1 VGFAALH
8 PPYSLLAL
16 TTQNN
21 VGLDFC
27 GSNGAGDQTS
37 ATAISPDGA
46 SRYLVGD
53 CGVNHTAYLYD
64 WDMNLTTP
72 VVYPAAKSTYVT
84 GVNAGG
90 LTVGSYATTGG
101 VTHGFYLI
109 GSLYVTFD
117 PPGATTTNTWG
128 ISINNAIYGN
138 YAAGGSVSYGFLLRE
153 GGTYTTLNP
162 ANSIA
167 TVVTGLNAANEAAGF
182 YVDSALRE
190 HAFWWV
196 NGGFGTISLG
206 SNSVAAGINQA
217 GQMAGTYWDT
227 SGVSHGFVVDTL
239 GSTYITFNA
248 PTGATGL
255 VVTGVNNT
263 HAGVSGYYQKGGK
276 TVGFLALCEGKGCY

>member
-138 YAAGGSVSYGFLLRE
+138 YAAGG
-153 GGTYTTLNP
+153 
-162 ANSIA
+162 
-167 TVVTGLNAANEAAGF
+167 F